1 MLKNMKKKINNFFL
15 RCFHLADYRLSTLA
29 AVKLD
34 DQSRFFSFRSS
45 VVKDSWSLSSL
56 NSGREAR
63 QPFKS
68 SLRGRGCA
76 HASLDQSRADCAKSR
91 GDCATATTVA
101 QSFQFNLIDFFW
113 GGTRNLL
120 SCCVYSKRSMASFS
134 ALCSLFDSLKD

>member
-1 MLKNMKKKINNFFL
+1 MKKKINNFFL

-34 DQSRFFSFRSS
+34 DQSRFFFLPFIRCQGQLESFLAELGAR
-45 VVKDSWSLSSL
+45 
-56 NSGREAR
+56 GQTTFQIIIREGGG
-63 QPFKS
+63 S
-68 SLRGRGCA
+68 A
-76 HASLDQSRADCAKSR
+76 HASLDLSRADCAKSR

-120 SCCVYSKRSMASFS
+120 MSCCVYSKRSMASFS